1 MPHLTIEYSRNLE
14 AGFALAETLRE
25 VNATLVASGQIR
37 NEPDLKSR
45 IVPLDE
51 TVVGTG
57 LGDRGFV
64 YCLLRLLPG
73 RSDAVKAEMSERI
86 AVVMRK
92 RIPQPAGMMV
102 QLSVEVIEMHAPSYV
117 KEVLAA

>member
-14 AGFALAETLRE
+14 DSFALADTLRE
-25 VNATLVASGQIR
+25 VNATLVASGQIKD
-37 NEPDLKSR
+37 ELDLKSR
-45 IVPLDE
+45 IVPLDV

-57 LGDRGFV
+57 AGDRGFV

-73 RSDAVKAEMSERI
+73 RTDEVKAELSERI
-86 AVVMRK
+86 GVVMRN
-92 RIPQPAGMMV
+92 RIPRPDGMVV
-102 QLSVEVIEMHAPSYV
+102 QLSVGVTEMHKPSYV